1 MSGATDGN
9 FDGIGDSLPAAGLVA
24 DALTPGASLLHDG
37 VQITWPDVAP
47 GQPDNVVA
55 DGQTVAVSGT
65 GTMLGVVGASAGVR
79 DGPGATGN
87 RA

>member
-1 MSGATDGN
+1 
-9 FDGIGDSLPAAGLVA
+9 
-24 DALTPGASLLHDG
+24 

-65 GTMLGVVGASAGVR
+65 GTTLGEVGAVGR
-79 DGPGATGN
+79 